1 MIGGTITNTVAII
14 NSDDM
19 TTQSITDVGLVLY
32 WATTGP
38 DGKYCYVSLSGD
50 NSVSVIDY
58 ETGDEFLR
66 FRLVT
71 STKK

>member
-1 MIGGTITNTVAII
+1 
-14 NSDDM
+14 M
-19 TTQSITDVGLVLY
+19 TTQSVTDVGLVPY

-58 ETGDEFLR
+58 ETGDE
-66 FRLVT
+66 V
-71 STKK
+71 SEIPVINYKVG

>member
-1 MIGGTITNTVAII
+1 
-14 NSDDM
+14 M
-19 TTQSITDVGLVLY
+19 TTQSITDVGLVPY

-58 ETGDEFLR
+58 ETGDEVSEIPVGNFPQR
-66 FRLVT
+66 SRLGTITPRVRMMLND
-71 STKK
+71 